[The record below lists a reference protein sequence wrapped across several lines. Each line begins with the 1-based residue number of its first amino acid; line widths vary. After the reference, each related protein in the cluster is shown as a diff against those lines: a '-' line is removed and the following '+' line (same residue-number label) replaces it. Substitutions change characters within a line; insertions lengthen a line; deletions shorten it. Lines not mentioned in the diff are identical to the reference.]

1 MVTGSDGPL
10 GHGQQTR
17 YTVRRRHGHWRLTE
31 FRGVVVRGDLA
42 MGNAQ
47 SWTLATWPFD

>member
-1 MVTGSDGPL
+1 
-10 GHGQQTR
+10 
-17 YTVRRRHGHWRLTE
+17 
-31 FRGVVVRGDLA
+31 